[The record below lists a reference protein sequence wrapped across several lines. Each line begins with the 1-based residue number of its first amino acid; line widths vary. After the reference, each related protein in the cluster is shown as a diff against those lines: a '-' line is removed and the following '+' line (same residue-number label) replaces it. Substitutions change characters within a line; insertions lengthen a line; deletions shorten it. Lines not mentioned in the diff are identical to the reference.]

1 MESNIA
7 NERSRLQ
14 ELKVL
19 IIVCSMALT
28 VLVGVAVNKYLSL
41 PDYEVVMVDR
51 HISATELR

>member
-1 MESNIA
+1 MESRFV
-7 NERSRLQ
+7 NERSDFQ

-41 PDYEVVMVDR
+41 PDYEVVRVDR